1 MERKEDR
8 RIERTKD
15 TLRATF
21 KALVLERGYS
31 KVKVKDIV
39 DVANYNRTTFYVH
52 YDGKEEL
59 AKEVIALEMKDF
71 LYEFCK
77 PVRDNP
83 VLDLNV
89 MSPDGTDVFHYI
101 KENRSYYD
109 LLVIDDPVPGMH
121 EALLNELKDIFQNRM
136 SFLGEKASEINSM
149 YFIHYRSYGI
159 YGFILEW
166 IRDGYDASPSEM
178 ARRIINLL
186 HYHSS
191 LMKQIEGQ
199 DGKNL

>member
-1 MERKEDR
+1 MEKKEDR

-15 TLRATF
+15 SLRTTF
-21 KALVLERGYS
+21 KELVLQKGYS

-39 DVANYNRTTFYVH
+39 EVANYNRTTFYVH
-52 YDGKEEL
+52 YEGKLEL
-59 AKEVIALEMKDF
+59 AEEIIQLEMERF
-71 LYEFCK
+71 VYEFCK

-89 MSPDGTDVFHYI
+89 MQPDGTDVFHYI

-109 LLVIDDPVPGMH
+109 LLVIEDTVPGMH
-121 EALLNELKDIFQNRM
+121 AALLDELKEIFLHRM
-136 SFLGEKASEINSM
+136 YFLGDKASEINAP
-149 YFIHYRSYGI
+149 YFTHYRAYGI

-166 IRDGYDASPSEM
+166 IRQDYDASPSEM

-186 HYHSS
+186 HYQSS
-191 LMKQIEGQ
+191 FMTQIGEE
-199 DGKNL
+199 

>member
-1 MERKEDR
+1 MKKEDR

-21 KALVLERGYS
+21 KMLVLERGYS

-39 DVANYNRTTFYVH
+39 DAANYNRTTFYVH

-59 AKEVIALEMKDF
+59 AKEVIQLEMEKF

-83 VLDLNV
+83 VLDLTV
-89 MSPDGTDVFHYI
+89 MKPDGTDVFHYI

-109 LLVIDDPVPGMH
+109 LLVIGDPVPNMH
-121 EALLNELKDIFQNRM
+121 TALLNKLKDIFQNRM
-136 SFLGEKASEINSM
+136 YFLGEKASEINAM
-149 YFIHYRSYGI
+149 YFTHYRAYGI

-166 IRDGYDASPSEM
+166 IRENYEATPSEM

-191 LMKQIEGQ
+191 LMTKIDEN
-199 DGKNL
+199 K

>member
-8 RIERTKD
+8 RIERTKE
-15 TLRATF
+15 TLRTTF
-21 KALVLERGYS
+21 KQLVLQQGYS

-39 DVANYNRTTFYVH
+39 EVANYNRTTFYVH

-59 AKEVIALEMKDF
+59 AKEIIQLEMQRF
-71 LYEFCK
+71 LFEFCK

-83 VLDLNV
+83 VLDLRV
-89 MSPDGTDVFHYI
+89 MKLDGTDVFHYI

-109 LLVIDDPVPGMH
+109 LLVIDDAVPGMQT
-121 EALLNELKDIFQNRM
+121 ALLDELKDIFHNRM
-136 SFLGEKASEINSM
+136 YFLGEKASEINAP
-149 YFIHYRSYGI
+149 YFIHYRAYGI

-166 IRDGYDASPSEM
+166 IRAGYDASPSEM

-186 HYHSS
+186 HYQSS
-191 LMKQIEGQ
+191 LMTQI
-199 DGKNL
+199 